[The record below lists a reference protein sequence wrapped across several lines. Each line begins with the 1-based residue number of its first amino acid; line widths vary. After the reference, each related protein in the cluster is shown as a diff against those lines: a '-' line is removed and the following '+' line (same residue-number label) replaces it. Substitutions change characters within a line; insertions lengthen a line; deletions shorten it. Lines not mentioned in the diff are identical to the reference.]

1 MGFLMSFFFETL
13 SIRKKRKRIEKQNI
27 SHSLLTPVN
36 NASDLFDQNIQMFT
50 VFVENIIKSDSSH
63 REYILS
69 CLRGNYNKNILF
81 YNIRGTNRYCPKKN
95 AHHHRN
101 TIAIMIDTKNIAY
114 SIRCRDTDYDNTII
128 N

>member
-1 MGFLMSFFFETL
+1 LSFFFRN
-13 SIRKKRKRIEKQNI
+13 IINKKKKKANRKQNI
-27 SHSLLTPVN
+27 SHSLLIPEN
-36 NASDLFDQNIQMFT
+36 NTSDLFDQNIQMFT

-69 CLRGNYNKNILF
+69 CLRGNYSKNILF

-95 AHHHRN
+95 AHHHHRN
-101 TIAIMIDTKNIAY
+101 IIAIMIDTKNIAY